1 VERCVAVGVTPDSP
15 SWYDY
20 LLGKNRAKLLSV
32 KVNIKNTYSA
42 FVKPYTNMGEFL
54 DANFTNGLTFTNDSD
69 LLTYCGLPTNTL
81 DETPYFKSQYDS
93 TTGGWFSCYVILTN
107 EVWTKRDIEWSP
119 WAITNK
125 HLPTFRVWW
134 HVETEG
140 VSGPDK
146 NLDLSPSYY
155 YGGTQDDMYVWGVHT
170 TYFWE
175 NPHYVWAQEDNARGS
190 WTTFPDSDTWATNA
204 DMCVAGYTNSFLVAT
219 NLGGFSWPIAMK
231 QYPVWTKPQEVG
243 SFSRHR
249 IGYAITTNTT
259 GTNAIDH
266 IYEEP
271 YIDYEF
277 ITYTSYWSIVNTY
290 TTETN
295 YNVPVTNLVVSSTNF
310 IEVSSNY
317 FALAATN
324 INLTTNRTVY
334 SDEAT
339 IMFAGI
345 FAGSRGI
352 MDRTYWTVADTFSV
366 ATNLPRQFTTNVP
379 AQTYNYTEVP
389 TNITVIRDVTNQYSV
404 ASTSE
409 VSKWVE
415 VEKIDIWTNYV
426 FVATSSVPVTNNGTL
441 KYTCGAVTV
450 AGYPYIRSYQRVD
463 GDWLT
468 NTVATAPT
476 NAILPFERVID
487 YWIVRENPTNMVTP
501 ELTDQWNGYNTG
513 ASDGWGKYVKYDA
526 YSTSGYET
534 NEYAAVL
541 SDVTYTWPYH
551 PDDSFAQ
558 EGPWSS
564 VTSEY
569 ATVSGKL
576 VGGAKRFSFPAGEN
590 PYNFLSDEYMMLP
603 QSLSNAY
610 PLGWNVFY
618 SRDKVASD
626 PSIPNFTFAHGW
638 QTGRSIAI
646 ERWNATT
653 NGFKYR

>member
-1 VERCVAVGVTPDSP
+1 
-15 SWYDY
+15 
-20 LLGKNRAKLLSV
+20 
-32 KVNIKNTYSA
+32 
-42 FVKPYTNMGEFL
+42 MGEFL

-93 TTGGWFSCYVILTN
+93 TTGGWKSCHVILTN
-107 EVWTKRDIEWSP
+107 LVWTKQDIEWSP

-125 HLPTFRVWW
+125 HLPTFNVWW
-134 HVETEG
+134 HIATEG
-140 VSGPDK
+140 VTGPDK
-146 NLDLSPSYY
+146 HLDLTPRYY
-155 YGGTQDDMYVWGVHT
+155 YGGTQDDMYVWGVWS
-170 TYFWE
+170 TYIWDSPLYAWSQE
-175 NPHYVWAQEDNARGS
+175 NNARGS
-190 WTTFPDSDTWATNA
+190 WTTYSDSSTWATNA
-204 DMCVAGYTNSFLVAT
+204 GMCVAGYTNSLIATT

-501 ELTDQWNGYNTG
+501 ELTDQWNGYNAG
-513 ASDGWGKYVKYDA
+513 ASDGWDRYVKYDA
-526 YSTSGYET
+526 MYLTSGFET
-534 NEYAAVL
+534 NEYVAVL
-541 SDVTYTWPYH
+541 SRLGYVWPHQPHNSFGNEVVDGVDV
-551 PDDSFAQ
+551 AL
-558 EGPWSS
+558 GLWSS
-564 VTSEY
+564 CTSSY
-569 ATVSGKL
+569 ATVSGKR
-576 VGGAKRFSFPAGEN
+576 VGGAKRPWSPVE
-590 PYNFLSDEYMMLP
+590 FLSDEYMQYP
-603 QSLSNAY
+603 AGPYAY
-610 PLGWNVFY
+610 PLGWNVHEAELAVMNY
-618 SRDKVASD
+618 ANC
-626 PSIPNFTFAHGW
+626 PNLTWAFGW

-653 NGFKYR
+653 NGFRFR